1 MLPNLYFGDH
11 SMEDINT
18 LVEVLKKNIIE
29 KFREMKTDLFLSNGT
44 IYGRDWPDLTDR
56 YKQEKYRAIGKIY
69 PMNMLY
75 EELLKSLLDKAFE
88 IETTYFNDEIK
99 LSLSVDTDRMVI
111 NYANRRNEDRNYVTF
126 SDEEKELLILVCKET
141 VQKHFESIL

>member
-1 MLPNLYFGDH
+1 
-11 SMEDINT
+11 MEDINT